1 MSASPKGKDFRS
13 SGEFVFKIKFM
24 NYKVIFTTIVF
35 VSYAFLSFVFNPTS
49 FVSAA
54 TESFILTAATPQP
67 KQKSTKTVREITFID
82 SEFDG
87 KVINTT
93 DAEWKKILTPA
104 EFYIMR
110 QEGTEQPYTGA
121 YVENHK
127 HGAYYC
133 AACGLVLFRSE
144 AKYDS
149 QTGWPSFYDVAFK
162 KNVAEKEDRSLGEV
176 RTEVEC
182 ARCGAHLG
190 HVFDDGPQPTGLRY
204 CMNSP
209 ALRFKEAK

>member
-1 MSASPKGKDFRS
+1 
-13 SGEFVFKIKFM
+13 M
-24 NYKVIFTTIVF
+24 NYKVIFTTV
-35 VSYAFLSFVFNPTS
+35 AFIFYVGFAFIFSPISLA
-49 FVSAA
+49 SAA
-54 TESFILTAATPQP
+54 AERFVLASATPKP
-67 KQKSTKTVREITFID
+67 KQKTVKSVREITFIE

-87 KVINTT
+87 KVITTT
-93 DAEWKKILTPA
+93 DAEWKRILTPT

-110 QEGTEQPYTGA
+110 QDGTEQPYIGELTDNKREGA
-121 YVENHK
+121 YH
-127 HGAYYC
+127 C
-133 AACGLVLFRSE
+133 AACGLVLFRSS

-162 KNVAEKEDRSLGEV
+162 KNVAEKEDRSIPQEV

-204 CMNSP
+204 CINSP
-209 ALRFKEAK
+209 SLRFKDTK